1 MHTEQLPSTRSGQVG
16 YAAPAEPQVGSSP
29 VADAITEIEATVNRV
44 DRAVDELAA
53 RLAPVSL
60 STAMPSRNN
69 DCIAA
74 DVHSPMYRTLDALN
88 DRLREIELTIATVT
102 GALEV

>member
-1 MHTEQLPSTRSGQVG
+1 MTIGQLPSTRSGQVG

-60 STAMPSRNN
+60 STAMPSR
-69 DCIAA
+69 DAA
-74 DVHSPMYRTLDALN
+74 CLAENAHSPLYHTLDALN